1 MTDFITVADV
11 DQALGQGWAGDG
23 DAVLAVSMANAW
35 LTAKIK
41 RLVPDPVPDAIVTA
55 GAQVAKLAAAGKL
68 YKDTQ
73 REVQSKSV
81 SAQAGTST
89 SKTYVAGSVD
99 RSAGENFAL
108 DLIAPWIRRSGTVML
123 KRV

>member
-1 MTDFITVADV
+1 MTDFITTADV
-11 DQALGQGWAGDG
+11 DQALGQGWAGNG
-23 DAVLAVSMANAW
+23 DEVLAVAMANAW

-41 RLVPDPVPDAIVTA
+41 RPVPDPVPDAIVSA
-55 GAQVAKLAAAGKL
+55 GAQVARLAAAGKL

-73 REVQSKSV
+73 REVQSKTV

-123 KRV
+123 KRI

>member
-11 DQALGQGWAGDG
+11 DQKLGQDWAGDG
-23 DAVLAVSMANAW
+23 DEVLAVSMANAW

-41 RLVPDPVPDAIVTA
+41 RAVPTPVPDAIVTA
-55 GAQVAKLAAAGKL
+55 GAQVAKLAAEGKL

-73 REVQSKSV
+73 REVHSKTV
-81 SAQAGTST
+81 SAQTGTST

-99 RSAGENFAL
+99 RTTGENFAL
-108 DLIAPWIRRSGTVML
+108 DLIAPWARRSGTVML

>member
-23 DAVLAVSMANAW
+23 DSVLAVSMANAW

-41 RLVPDPVPDAIVTA
+41 RLVPEPVPDAIVTA

-73 REVQSKSV
+73 REVQSKTV

-108 DLIAPWIRRSGTVML
+108 DLIAPWIRRSGTVLL
-123 KRV
+123 KRI

>member
-11 DQALGQGWAGDG
+11 DQALGQDWAGDG

-41 RLVPDPVPDAIVTA
+41 RLVPEPVPDAIVTA
-55 GAQVAKLAAAGKL
+55 GAQVAKLAVAGKL

-73 REVQSKSV
+73 REVQSKTV

-108 DLIAPWIRRSGTVML
+108 DLIAPWIRRTGTVML

>member
-1 MTDFITVADV
+1 MTDFIAVADV
-11 DQALGQGWAGDG
+11 DQKLGPDWAGTG
-23 DAVLAVSMANAW
+23 DAVLAVAMANAW

-41 RLVPDPVPDAIVTA
+41 RPVLDQVPDAIVTA

-73 REVQSKSV
+73 REVQSKTV

-99 RSAGENFAL
+99 RSAAENFAL
-108 DLIAPWIRRSGTVML
+108 DLIAPWIRRTGTVML
-123 KRV
+123 KRI

>member
-1 MTDFITVADV
+1 MSDFITVADV

-41 RLVPDPVPDAIVTA
+41 RPVPDPVPNAIVTA

-73 REVQSKSV
+73 REVQSKTV

-108 DLIAPWIRRSGTVML
+108 DLIAPWIRRTGTVML
-123 KRV
+123 KRI

>member
-11 DQALGQGWAGDG
+11 DSKLGQGWAGAG
-23 DAVLAVSMANAW
+23 DAVLAVAMANAW

-41 RLVPDPVPDAIVTA
+41 RAVPELVPDAIKSA
-55 GAQVAKLAAAGKL
+55 GTQVAKLAAAGKL

-73 REVQSKSV
+73 REVQSKTV

-89 SKTYVAGSVD
+89 SNTYVAGSVD
-99 RSAGENFAL
+99 RSTGENFAL
-108 DLIAPWIRRSGTVML
+108 DLIAPWTRRAGTVML
-123 KRV
+123 KRI

>member
-1 MTDFITVADV
+1 MTDFITAADV
-11 DQALGQGWAGDG
+11 DQKLGPDWAGTG
-23 DAVLAVSMANAW
+23 DAVLAVAMANAW

-41 RLVPDPVPDAIVTA
+41 RTVPDPVPDAIVSA

-73 REVQSKSV
+73 REVQSKTV
-81 SAQAGTST
+81 SAQAGTLT

-99 RSAGENFAL
+99 RSAGENFAM
-108 DLIAPWIRRSGTVML
+108 DLIAPWIRRTGTVML
-123 KRV
+123 KRI

>member
-55 GAQVAKLAAAGKL
+55 GVQMAKLAAAGKL

-73 REVQSKSV
+73 REVQSKTV

-89 SKTYVAGSVD
+89 SKTYFAGSVD
-99 RSAGENFAL
+99 RSTGENFAL
-108 DLIAPWIRRSGTVML
+108 DLIAPWTRRAGTVML
-123 KRV
+123 KRI